1 MSTPSTDSLLQI
13 YEETSTIAVVGLS
26 SNEHKPANI
35 VPRYLQEQGYRII
48 PVNPREESLLGE
60 RSYPSLSDVQEPVD
74 LVLVFRPAE
83 EAPALAEAAVEL
95 GARTLWLQDG
105 IVSEAARAIAEDA
118 GVTVLM
124 DMCMGRTHGTLG
136 LGPGA

>member
-60 RSYPSLSDVQEPVD
+60 RSYPLLSDVQEPVD

-83 EAPALAEAAVEL
+83 EAPAIAEAAVEL

-105 IVSEAARAIAEDA
+105 IVSEEARAIAEDA

>member
-1 MSTPSTDSLLQI
+1 MSGPDTQALLRI
-13 YEETSTIAVVGLS
+13 YEDASTIAVVGLS
-26 SNEHKPANI
+26 SNEHKPAHI
-35 VPRYLQEQGYRII
+35 VPRYLQEQGYRIV

-60 RSYPSLSDVQEPVD
+60 RSYPSLRDVDAPVD
-74 LVLVFRPAE
+74 LVLVFRPVE
-83 EAPALAEAAVEL
+83 EAPAIAEEAVEI

-105 IVSEAARAIAEDA
+105 ILSEEAREIAEDA
-118 GVTVLM
+118 GLTVVM